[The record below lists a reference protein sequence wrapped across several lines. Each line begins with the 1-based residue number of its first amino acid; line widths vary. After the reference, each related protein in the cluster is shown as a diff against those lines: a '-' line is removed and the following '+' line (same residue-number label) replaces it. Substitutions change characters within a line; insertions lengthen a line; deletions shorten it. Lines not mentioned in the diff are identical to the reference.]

1 MFEPM
6 STSDTQ
12 QLSRAAQQTAP
23 RARRRDA
30 RTSRIVYRALTLR
43 RAFGKRAARLFLLGC
58 KLPPA
63 LVERV
68 LSVNEDRLR
77 R

>member
-30 RTSRIVYRALTLR
+30 RTARVVYHALALR
-43 RAFGKRAARLFLLGC
+43 RAFGRRVARLFLLGR
-58 KLPPA
+58 KLPPTV
-63 LVERV
+63 VERV
-68 LSVNEDRLR
+68 LSEDEDALR